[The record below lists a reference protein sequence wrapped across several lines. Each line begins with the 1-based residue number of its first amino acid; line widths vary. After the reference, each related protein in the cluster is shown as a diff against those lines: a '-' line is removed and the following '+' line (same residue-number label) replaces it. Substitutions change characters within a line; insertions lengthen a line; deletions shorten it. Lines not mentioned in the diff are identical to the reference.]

1 MSCSVYL
8 HMHISAACRL
18 QIKHNNATLL
28 SGLIPWQT
36 VCFFVNSENKS
47 MLWILMCES
56 EALWWKNYYQNHHTL
71 VPFPRRWRWGA
82 IKLWWREVSD
92 PAPADIHTHIRARV
106 THARMHA
113 LESQQA
119 SVFLL
124 WECEASPS
132 HSLVPGGNGTEHLAN
147 QLQLSSLGLKVSPPT
162 GMIYS
167 QVERENRS
175 LSVSLLLRM
184 GSWLRGVCWG
194 GRREGLLKLR

>member
-106 THARMHA
+106 THARTHWRA
-113 LESQQA
+113 NRRVYSSSGSARQA
-119 SVFLL
+119 PAIRWYQEVM
-124 WECEASPS
+124 AQNT
-132 HSLVPGGNGTEHLAN
+132 SLTNSNYLH
-147 QLQLSSLGLKVSPPT
+147 
-162 GMIYS
+162 
-167 QVERENRS
+167 
-175 LSVSLLLRM
+175 
-184 GSWLRGVCWG
+184 
-194 GRREGLLKLR
+194 